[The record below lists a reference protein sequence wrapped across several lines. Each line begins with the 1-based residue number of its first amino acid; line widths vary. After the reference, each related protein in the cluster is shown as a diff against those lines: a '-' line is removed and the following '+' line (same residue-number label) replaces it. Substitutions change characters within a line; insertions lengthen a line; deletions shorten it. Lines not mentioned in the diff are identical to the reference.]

1 MAKANRALIAVV
13 LGVCLA
19 GCGEKRIDATSMDT
33 MKTSMEA
40 VRNSLPEAERPA
52 FDEAYKALVVSGALA
67 SALSGDNK
75 DQVLATAKDAVH
87 GKTAEEIIAAGKTL
101 KEKHKAEAEKLKA
114 ELDQQMQAEKKEK
127 TDELKADIAKIEQ
140 QVAAAEQA
148 KEQLKKFTLSN
159 VQLALEK
166 TSFLESW
173 IVTLTATN
181 NIGKAISRAY
191 VDAVVTSPSRSVP
204 WTKASIIYQIP
215 GGVEPGEQVTWKL
228 SQGMSTEWYQVPK
241 DRNDLQLT
249 LTVVRLDDAAGQ
261 PIFDAQVSKWD
272 LEKLERLKQELQT
285 VEKQASN

>member
-19 GCGEKRIDATSMDT
+19 ACGEPRIDATSMDT

-52 FDEAYKALVVSGALA
+52 FDEAYKALVLSGAVA

-87 GKTAEEIIAAGKTL
+87 GKTAEEIIAAGKML

-114 ELDQQMQAEKKEK
+114 ELDQQIQAEKKEK

-148 KEQLKKFTLSN
+148 KEQLKKFTLSD
-159 VQLALEK
+159 VQLSLEK

-181 NIGKAISRAY
+181 NIDRAISRAY
-191 VDAVVTSPSRSVP
+191 FDAVVTSPSRSVP

-228 SQGMSTEWYQVPK
+228 PQSISTEWYQVPK

-261 PIFDAQVSKWD
+261 PILDAQVPEWD